1 MKVIK
6 HSVNNEKHMCTH
18 ILKTTEL
25 NWVVHMLLILALER
39 QKEAEFKASFIYR
52 LNFQIAKVTQKS
64 CLEKQ
69 TIKIPT
75 MKERNKNNKDHTIY
89 KKKNLGKFLILIQ
102 NYSPA
107 RSSGFR
113 RLNQEVQKVL
123 IR

>member
-1 MKVIK
+1 
-6 HSVNNEKHMCTH
+6 MCTH

-75 MKERNKNNKDHTIY
+75 MKERNNNNKDHTIY
-89 KKKNLGKFLILIQ
+89 KKKSREISNSNTKLLT
-102 NYSPA
+102 S
-107 RSSGFR
+107 
-113 RLNQEVQKVL
+113 
-123 IR
+123 